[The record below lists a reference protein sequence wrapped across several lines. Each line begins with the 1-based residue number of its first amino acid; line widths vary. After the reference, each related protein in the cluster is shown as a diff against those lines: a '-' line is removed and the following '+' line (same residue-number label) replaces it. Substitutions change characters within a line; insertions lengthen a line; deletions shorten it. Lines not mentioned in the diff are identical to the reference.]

1 MGLGGDM
8 IVFGHTPREWL
19 RRARYHKKP
28 IIACVVSFI
37 LGALVF
43 LRKTAATMTVK
54 EFENELKRIREKAL
68 RITTKV
74 GTRQDRSYRNQKRGN
89 FYGN

>member
-1 MGLGGDM
+1 MCRKFHSWG
-8 IVFGHTPREWL
+8 IS
-19 RRARYHKKP
+19 
-28 IIACVVSFI
+28 I
-37 LGALVF
+37 

>member
-1 MGLGGDM
+1 MYWCLCRKFHSWG
-8 IVFGHTPREWL
+8 I
-19 RRARYHKKP
+19 
-28 IIACVVSFI
+28 SI
-37 LGALVF
+37 LK
-43 LRKTAATMTVK
+43 RTAATMTVE
-54 EFENELKRIREKAL
+54 EFKNELRRIREKAL

>member
-1 MGLGGDM
+1 
-8 IVFGHTPREWL
+8 
-19 RRARYHKKP
+19 
-28 IIACVVSFI
+28 
-37 LGALVF
+37 
-43 LRKTAATMTVK
+43 MTVK